1 MTDTPK
7 RKLRLMH
14 ICGSPGPSGTE
25 KFFLRLI
32 QAQMAEGIYEIIPVV
47 KRKSWLES
55 ELKKLDIPYYTA
67 PFGGKVFRFLD
78 FKTTPILD
86 HLIDNLKPDLIQ
98 TWVSPSNRLV
108 PQTNVPQVARMG
120 RQFAMKYC
128 KQAHFMVASTP
139 DIEAHIRKSGFNE
152 ERVAQIPTF
161 VEMPAEGFKDFRF
174 DVRAEYNIPE
184 DAPVVL
190 LLGRLHET
198 KGFDVALFALN
209 LLPQNVH
216 ILLVGDGPQ
225 SRALK
230 AAVEADRLS
239 NRVRFVGWVD
249 NITPFFAAADIF
261 VLPSRRESSTNVV
274 LEAWAHK
281 LPVVATTI
289 PAPKAMLSSGENA
302 LLVSPDS
309 EQELARAI
317 ERLIAEQ
324 GLANQLAAA
333 GHKKVKAEF
342 ARDAVL
348 EKYRK
353 LYQTALAR
361 QRGA

>member
-1 MTDTPK
+1 
-7 RKLRLMH
+7 
-14 ICGSPGPSGTE
+14 
-25 KFFLRLI
+25 
-32 QAQMAEGIYEIIPVV
+32 
-47 KRKSWLES
+47 
-55 ELKKLDIPYYTA
+55 
-67 PFGGKVFRFLD
+67 
-78 FKTTPILD
+78 
-86 HLIDNLKPDLIQ
+86 
-98 TWVSPSNRLV
+98 
-108 PQTNVPQVARMG
+108 
-120 RQFAMKYC
+120 
-128 KQAHFMVASTP
+128 
-139 DIEAHIRKSGFNE
+139 
-152 ERVAQIPTF
+152 
-161 VEMPAEGFKDFRF
+161 
-174 DVRAEYNIPE
+174 
-184 DAPVVL
+184 
-190 LLGRLHET
+190 
-198 KGFDVALFALN
+198 VALFALN